1 MSSKINAMTGAEAT
15 AEAMRQVNP
24 DVVPAYPI
32 TPQTPIMHAFASFVS
47 DGKVDSELI
56 RVESEHS
63 AMSAAVGASAA
74 GSRVMTAT
82 SANGLALMFE
92 IVYIASSTRLPIVM
106 NIVNRALS
114 GPINIHCDHSDS
126 MACRDSG
133 WLQIYCENAQEV
145 YETSIFAVR
154 LAEHSKVLLPVMV
167 CQDGFII
174 SHSVERV
181 ETFDDEKVKE
191 FIGDYTPEHALL
203 DTENPLTIGPLDLFD
218 YYYEHKRQQAEAI
231 NNARHVIPKLAQ
243 EYKNHF
249 GREITFLESY
259 KMEDATD
266 VIVVLSSTAGN
277 VKAVIDKMR
286 LDGKKVGLLK
296 PRLFRPF
303 PAYEI
308 SQALKGK
315 RMVAVLDRSDS
326 FGAMG
331 GPLFSEIRSALYD
344 ESDKPIIINYVYG
357 LGGREIMLDDIKQ
370 IYDEIAVINQQ
381 PDELVR
387 YFGVRE

>member
-1 MSSKINAMTGAEAT
+1 MTSKINAMTGAEAT

-32 TPQTPIMHAFASFVS
+32 TPQTPVMHAFASFVS
-47 DGKVDSELI
+47 DGLVDSELI

-106 NIVNRALS
+106 NVVNRALS

-133 WLQIYCENAQEV
+133 WIQIYCENAQEV
-145 YETSIFAVR
+145 YETSLFAVR
-154 LAEHSKVLLPVMV
+154 LAEHCDILLPVMI

-181 ETFDDEKVKE
+181 ETFDDESVRS
-191 FIGDYTPEHALL
+191 FIGEYRPKHCLL
-203 DTENPLTIGPLDLFD
+203 DTDNPITIGPLDLFD

-231 NNARHVIPKLAQ
+231 NNAREIIPKLAA
-243 EYKNHF
+243 EYKGHF
-249 GREITFLESY
+249 GKDLNFLESY
-259 KMEDATD
+259 KMDDATD
-266 VIVVLSSTAGN
+266 VIVVMSSTAGTT
-277 VKAVIDKMR
+277 KAVVDKLR
-286 LDGKKVGLLK
+286 AEGKKVGLLK

-303 PAYEI
+303 PAHEI
-308 SQALKGK
+308 SLALKGK

-326 FGAMG
+326 FGSMG

-344 ESDKPIIINYVYG
+344 EAEKPIIINYIYG
-357 LGGREIMLDDIKQ
+357 LGGREMMLDDIEG
-370 IYDEIAVINQQ
+370 IYNEISCINSQ
-381 PDELVR
+381 PEEKVK